1 MDGLKDN
8 MMVLFRMNK
17 LVGPKECMGS
27 CVAGLGAGLSV
38 ETLGGRG

>member
-17 LVGPKECMGS
+17 LVGMKECMVS
-27 CVAGLGAGLSV
+27 CVADL
-38 ETLGGRG
+38 